1 MGGLE
6 VQTKKTSVKGIQMDM
21 VGMAQIPLHLLQL
34 RNTNSTNKFL
44 QLVNFNTV
52 VKVIWITGTVIILD
66 LDRPERY

>member
-6 VQTKKTSVKGIQMDM
+6 VQKKKTSVKGIQMDM

-44 QLVNFNTV
+44 QLVNYNTV